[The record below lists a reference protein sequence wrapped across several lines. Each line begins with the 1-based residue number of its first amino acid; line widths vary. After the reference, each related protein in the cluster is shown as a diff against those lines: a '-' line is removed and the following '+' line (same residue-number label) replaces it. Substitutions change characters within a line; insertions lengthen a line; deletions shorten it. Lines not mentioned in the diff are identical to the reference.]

1 MTCFHSVVSLPMP
14 VHLFHASAALFLFL
28 GILVAGNSIQF
39 NTATNST
46 HVSTSPNKPRPKA
59 FLNLLADNANVIVG
73 KIHSPSTRYATESVV
88 TIILISTSPSPIKIM
103 NSNLVQKY
111 CVCRPLLSIASTAH
125 IITKMSAAMN
135 RWPKTREKSSWDLLI
150 FL

>member
-1 MTCFHSVVSLPMP
+1 MP

-39 NTATNST
+39 NTAI
-46 HVSTSPNKPRPKA
+46 
-59 FLNLLADNANVIVG
+59 ADNANVIVG